1 MSIDKQR
8 IAAVAALEALGF
20 EYTSDRGW
28 LPPINSARGAIG
40 RTLPDFTAEADAMHA
55 LLVIR
60 ADVLM
65 GAPEASDDSESADR
79 NYVIPASLQKPTKQL
94 LEAARRDGA
103 TELQLI
109 SDAVEAYEIKRWPRG
124 KIPGGKG

>member
-8 IAAVAALEALGF
+8 ITAVAALEALGF
-20 EYTSDRGW
+20 SYTPDRGW
-28 LPPINSARGAIG
+28 LPPINSGRGAFG
-40 RTLPDFTAEADAMHA
+40 GTLPDFTAEADSMHA
-55 LLVIR
+55 LLVIC

-65 GAPEASDDSESADR
+65 GAPEAS
-79 NYVIPASLQKPTKQL
+79 
-94 LEAARRDGA
+94 DGA

>member
-20 EYTSDRGW
+20 KYTSDGGW
-28 LPPINSARGAIG
+28 LPPINSGRESIG
-40 RTLPDFTAEADAMHA
+40 GIPPDFSAKANAMHA
-55 LLVIR
+55 LLVLR
-60 ADVLM
+60 ADALM
-65 GAPEASDDSESADR
+65 GAPEASGD
-79 NYVIPASLQKPTKQL
+79 
-94 LEAARRDGA
+94 A

-109 SDAVEAYEIKRWPRG
+109 ADAVEAYEIKRWPRG

>member
-1 MSIDKQR
+1 MSIDSQR

-20 EYTSDRGW
+20 KYTSDRGW
-28 LPPINSARGAIG
+28 LPPIKCGRGATG
-40 RTLPDFTAEADAMHA
+40 GTPPDFTAEADAMHA

-65 GAPEASDDSESADR
+65 GAPEASD
-79 NYVIPASLQKPTKQL
+79 
-94 LEAARRDGA
+94 GA
-103 TELQLI
+103 TELRLI

-124 KIPGGKG
+124 KVPGGKG

>member
-1 MSIDKQR
+1 MLIDRQR

-20 EYTSDRGW
+20 VYTTDRGW
-28 LPPINSARGAIG
+28 LPPINSRRGGIG
-40 RTLPDFTAEADAMHA
+40 GLLPDLTAEADAMHA

-60 ADVLM
+60 ADALT
-65 GAPEASDDSESADR
+65 GAPEASHS
-79 NYVIPASLQKPTKQL
+79 
-94 LEAARRDGA
+94 A

-109 SDAVEAYEIKRWPRG
+109 SDAVEAFEIKRWPRG

>member
-20 EYTSDRGW
+20 AYTPDRGW
-28 LPPINSARGAIG
+28 LPPINRERGAIG
-40 RTLPDFTAEADAMHA
+40 ETLPDFTAKADAMHA
-55 LLVIR
+55 LLVVR

-65 GAPEASDDSESADR
+65 GEPEAS
-79 NYVIPASLQKPTKQL
+79 
-94 LEAARRDGA
+94 DGA

-109 SDAVEAYEIKRWPRG
+109 SDAVEAYEIRRWPQG

>member
-20 EYTSDRGW
+20 KYTSDRGW
-28 LPPINSARGAIG
+28 LPSINSGRGAISG
-40 RTLPDFTAEADAMHA
+40 IQPDFTAEADAMHA
-55 LLVIR
+55 LLVNR

-65 GAPEASDDSESADR
+65 GAPEATE
-79 NYVIPASLQKPTKQL
+79 
-94 LEAARRDGA
+94 GA
-103 TELQLI
+103 TELQII

-124 KIPGGKG
+124 KVPGGKG